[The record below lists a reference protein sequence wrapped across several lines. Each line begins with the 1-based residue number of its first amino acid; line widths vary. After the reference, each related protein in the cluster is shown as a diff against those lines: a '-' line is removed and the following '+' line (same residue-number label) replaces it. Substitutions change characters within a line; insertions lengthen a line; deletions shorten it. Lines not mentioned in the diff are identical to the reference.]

1 MVAKLEQ
8 FKESGGYTCV
18 EMRHWFERKTGVL
31 AFNVIIEWS
40 QLIIVMRGQQ
50 RKLIR
55 GEEDFVQGDIYYALR
70 VRVRQRQK
78 FAA

>member
-1 MVAKLEQ
+1 MLVCGDADTLQYTEGKGLVAKLKQ

-40 QLIIVMRGQQ
+40 QLIIVMR
-50 RKLIR
+50 
-55 GEEDFVQGDIYYALR
+55 
-70 VRVRQRQK
+70 
-78 FAA
+78 